1 MNKISMEKLK
11 EWIKDS
17 NVLNFSSHLIPAIK
31 LLCSEQKQRNL
42 LENLFELLKSDEVS
56 FRIES
61 GNIINQIV
69 SEDLSEEKDLIPRM
83 IVPAI
88 LSLAADSETQVRK
101 SAIPCM
107 LSLLSL
113 EYLDFEVGN

>member
-1 MNKISMEKLK
+1 MNTISIEKLK

-17 NVLNFSSHLIPAIK
+17 NVLDFSSNLIPAIK
-31 LLCSEQKQRNL
+31 LLCSEQKQRIL
-42 LENLFELLKSDEVS
+42 LENLFEILKNDDVS
-56 FRIES
+56 LRIES
-61 GNIINQIV
+61 GNILNQIV

-101 SAIPCM
+101 STIPSI

>member
-1 MNKISMEKLK
+1 MQDTVN
-11 EWIKDS
+11 
-17 NVLNFSSHLIPAIK
+17 
-31 LLCSEQKQRNL
+31 
-42 LENLFELLKSDEVS
+42 SDEVS
-56 FRIES
+56 LRIES

-101 SAIPCM
+101 SAIPCI